1 MSTKVR
7 VQFIKGPV
15 ASYSAENYAG
25 AIYFATDEK
34 KIYVDGIAY
43 GGDIDATRIVSGV
56 TWSEGKLYVQYLDG
70 TMTAMDP
77 EIPVAT
83 TTTAGLMS
91 AEDKVKLD
99 GIKDV
104 EFVYDSAIEDV
115 TLEMPNAVGGIA
127 KGTTVE
133 SLEGRTIS
141 EILDDLLFPTV
152 NPTYVNPSVTL
163 SISGYSLTQ
172 EVGATAPTA
181 DNFTHS
187 FSAGAINLNGVKQ
200 ANRAGAETSE
210 SFIYVNNS
218 ASNNVLPETV
228 ALGDTTYKYRA
239 YYAEGAQPKD
249 NKGNDLPGN
258 RIAAGTK
265 DATKTYT
272 PKKYWWIGSRADRYE
287 DTTWDSAKVRD
298 LKLSQDWTDQ
308 KTKTVTF
315 PAGAKQQVIAVPAG
329 TSWTGK
335 DGAGNDITNTFKTE
349 DAPKQTISVTCGKAT
364 VSYDVYVAPAN
375 AGLEG
380 DSKATITLG

>member
-1 MSTKVR
+1 MSTKLR
-7 VQFIKGPV
+7 VQFIKGPA

-43 GGDIDATRIVSGV
+43 GGDIDTTRIVSGI

-77 EIPVAT
+77 DIPVAT

-91 AEDKVKLD
+91 IEDKIKLD

-104 EFVYDSAIEDV
+104 EFVYDSAVEDL

-133 SLEGRTIS
+133 SLKGRTIS

-152 NPTYVNPSVTL
+152 NPTYTNPSVTL

-172 EVGATAPTA
+172 EVGAAAPTA
-181 DNFTHS
+181 DNFIHT

-228 ALGDTTYKYRA
+228 VLGDTTYKYRA

-249 NKGNDLPGN
+249 NKGNNYQSPL
-258 RIAAGTK
+258 AAGYVDSSKVTINGTYPWYASTVTAGVLDK
-265 DATKTYT
+265 QAFINWSATVGSMTTPRFEVQPHTPEAPQMIKTPRAITSMQMLNTVSNQMETISYSNWSVSETTEMGITYYIYTYT
-272 PKKYWWIGSRADRYE
+272 G
-287 DTTWDSAKVRD
+287 DTRGA
-298 LKLSQDWTDQ
+298 
-308 KTKTVTF
+308 VTLIVKF
-315 PAGAKQQVIAVPAG
+315 
-329 TSWTGK
+329 
-335 DGAGNDITNTFKTE
+335 
-349 DAPKQTISVTCGKAT
+349 
-364 VSYDVYVAPAN
+364 
-375 AGLEG
+375 
-380 DSKATITLG
+380 

>member
-15 ASYSAENYAG
+15 ANYSAENYVG

-43 GGDIDATRIVSGV
+43 GGDIDTTRIVSGV

-152 NPTYVNPSVTL
+152 NPTYVAPSVTL

-249 NKGNDLPGN
+249 NKGNDYQSPL
-258 RIAAGTK
+258 AAGYVDSSKVTINGTYPWYASTVTSGVLDK
-265 DATKTYT
+265 QALVNWSATVGGMTTPKFEVQPHTPEAPQMIKTPRAITSMQMLNTVSNQMETISYSNWSVSESTEMGITYYTYT
-272 PKKYWWIGSRADRYE
+272 YTG
-287 DTTWDSAKVRD
+287 DTRGAV
-298 LKLSQDWTDQ
+298 KLIV
-308 KTKTVTF
+308 KF
-315 PAGAKQQVIAVPAG
+315 
-329 TSWTGK
+329 
-335 DGAGNDITNTFKTE
+335 
-349 DAPKQTISVTCGKAT
+349 
-364 VSYDVYVAPAN
+364 
-375 AGLEG
+375 
-380 DSKATITLG
+380 

>member
-1 MSTKVR
+1 MSTKLR

-43 GGDIDATRIVSGV
+43 GGDIDTTRIVSGI

-77 EIPVAT
+77 DIPVAT

-91 AEDKVKLD
+91 TEDKIKLD

-104 EFVYDSAIEDV
+104 EFVYDSAVEDL

-133 SLEGRTIS
+133 SLKGRTIS

-152 NPTYVNPSVTL
+152 NPTYTNPSVTL

-172 EVGATAPTA
+172 EVGAAAPTA
-181 DNFTHS
+181 DNFIHT

-228 ALGDTTYKYRA
+228 VLGDTTYKYRA

-249 NKGNDLPGN
+249 NKGNNYQSPL
-258 RIAAGTK
+258 AAGYVDSSKVTING
-265 DATKTYT
+265 TY
-272 PKKYWWIGSRADRYE
+272 P
-287 DTTWDSAKVRD
+287 
-298 LKLSQDWTDQ
+298 
-308 KTKTVTF
+308 
-315 PAGAKQQVIAVPAG
+315 
-329 TSWTGK
+329 
-335 DGAGNDITNTFKTE
+335 
-349 DAPKQTISVTCGKAT
+349 
-364 VSYDVYVAPAN
+364 
-375 AGLEG
+375 
-380 DSKATITLG
+380 